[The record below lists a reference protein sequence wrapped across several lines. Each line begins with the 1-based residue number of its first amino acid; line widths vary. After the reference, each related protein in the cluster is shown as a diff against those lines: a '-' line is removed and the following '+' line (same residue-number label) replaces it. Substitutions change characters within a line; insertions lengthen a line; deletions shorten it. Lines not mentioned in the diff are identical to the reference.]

1 MHLACLYTTARLFI
15 NCPNK
20 TKWENTGEVRKVSID
35 PCSLLRTA
43 GSRLDFWPLQIHR
56 AATPHVATLKD
67 VRLQIPMQVYSADGE
82 LIAQYGEKR
91 RIPVTLQQIPP
102 SW

>member
-1 MHLACLYTTARLFI
+1 MHSDPPVSESHAYDLLIRQNCPAISMHLACLYTTARLFI

-56 AATPHVATLKD
+56 AATPRRRNPEGCAF
-67 VRLQIPMQVYSADGE
+67 ADPDAG
-82 LIAQYGEKR
+82 L
-91 RIPVTLQQIPP
+91 
-102 SW
+102 